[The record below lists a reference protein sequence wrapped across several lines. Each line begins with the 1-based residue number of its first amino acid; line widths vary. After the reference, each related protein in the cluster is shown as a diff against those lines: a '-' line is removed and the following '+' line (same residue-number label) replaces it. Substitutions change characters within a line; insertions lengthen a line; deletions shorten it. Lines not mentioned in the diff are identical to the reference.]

1 MAWLH
6 NGLETS
12 REQRRNIE
20 LMMLVKI
27 NNKCICEEVMMLLP
41 SLSRSL
47 LSSCFDANKQ
57 FMLERFLTFALSAFV
72 VGEVNCTRLFKE
84 IKILV

>member
-1 MAWLH
+1 M
-6 NGLETS
+6 G
-12 REQRRNIE
+12 R
-20 LMMLVKI
+20 
-27 NNKCICEEVMMLLP
+27 LLP
-41 SLSRSL
+41 SLSISL

-72 VGEVNCTRLFKE
+72 AGEVDCTRLFKE